1 MGLPPE
7 LHGIEGAQ
15 QLYNWFGYWPRFHDA
30 EILSLHL
37 NRSGPL
43 SLAVRTWEMTK
54 ELDEQGYYILAKH
67 VVIELL
73 MKDVVGLNLSGFSHQ
88 NVIFGLNIEKIDE
101 GFRVTLDECYGVSGA
116 IEAGDISIRMTPGK
130 PV

>member
-15 QLYNWFGYWPRFHDA
+15 QLYNWFGYWPRFHGCRNPQFA
-30 EILSLHL
+30 SQPEWSVIARCAHL
-37 NRSGPL
+37 
-43 SLAVRTWEMTK
+43 TK
-54 ELDEQGYYILAKH
+54 ELDEQGYYILTKH
-67 VVIELL
+67 VVVELL

-88 NVIFGLNIEKIDE
+88 NVIFGLEIENIDE
-101 GFRVTLDECYGVSGA
+101 GFRVTLDECYGVSRA
-116 IEAGDISIRMTPGK
+116 IEPRDISIRLAPGK